1 MQGLIE
7 GVGGV
12 GRWCDRVPGRGE
24 HIRLIDFDDSGWGW
38 YLFEVAASLFP
49 QVNQPFF
56 DTLLAEY
63 VAGYRTER
71 QLSKEHEELIP
82 AFIMLRGFT
91 YLGWLMTRAGS
102 MPNADQV
109 ADVVSKALSGFIPE
123 LLASLTPTQ
132 RIGVNALAMV
142 KAIRD

>member
-12 GRWCDRVPGRGE
+12 GRWCDRVPGWGE

-49 QVNQPFF
+49 HVNQPFF

-109 ADVVSKALSGFIPE
+109 VANAIAALHRAKERGGGAYEIAP
-123 LLASLTPTQ
+123 
-132 RIGVNALAMV
+132 
-142 KAIRD
+142 